1 MPTEHFDYVVIGS
14 GSAGGVVAARLTEDP
29 SVSVLLLEAGPEDDD
44 DMIHLPAGFS
54 ALFKTKWDWGY
65 QTTPQKQL
73 GGRRADWPR
82 MKALGGCSSMNA
94 MIYIRGNRA
103 DYDEWRDAYGADGWG
118 YDDVLPYFI
127 KAEGNTRL
135 GGPFHGTDGPLQVED
150 RRYTHELSHAFVES
164 AVAAGL
170 QAHRRLQRCRAGG
183 RRASTRSPARRAAAG
198 RWPTRYIHPNRNR
211 PNFTVRTEAFVQR
224 IEMDGNRATG
234 SPISAAASARRSP
247 PTPRSFCRPARSAA
261 RRSSCS
267 PGIGPGSHLREMGI
281 DVRVDSPGVGQ
292 NLQDHPVSAA
302 CSTPRTRPTSPSSSR
317 MGNMLKA
324 QKAGR
329 GPLTLERR
337 RGRRLLPVPRRP
349 RRPRPAVPHGAEL
362 FYDNG
367 LHEPVRRGLTIAS
380 TLVRVAEPRAH
391 RLRSAD
397 PTWHPEIEP
406 GYFDDGADLDAMI
419 AGYRTADRGRQ
430 PGPARRAT
438 STRPGSRPTSNP
450 TDDDI
455 VASIGRIGQ
464 TLYHPV
470 STCAMGT
477 IEGSVVG
484 PDLRVH
490 GVENLRVAD
499 ASVMPAVPRGNTNA
513 PTIMV
518 GEKAADLIKE
528 STMTAIL
535 DRITGSASTKTF
547 DSLNPA
553 NGDVVGTYP
562 IHSAEEVDAA
572 VAARSRRGRLVAGPR
587 LRGARRAAPAVE
599 GRHHPAHGPARRGGA
614 SRDRQAAR

>member
-1 MPTEHFDYVVIGS
+1 MPSEHFDYVVIGS

-73 GGRRADWPR
+73 LGRRADWPR
-82 MKALGGCSSMNA
+82 MKGLGGCSSMNA
-94 MIYIRGNRA
+94 MIYIRGNPA

-118 YDDVLPYFI
+118 YEDVLPYFV
-127 KAEGNTRL
+127 KSEGNTRL
-135 GGPFHGTDGPLQVED
+135 GGPYHGTDGPLHVED
-150 RRYTHELSHAFVES
+150 RRYTHELTHAFVDS
-164 AVAAGL
+164 AVATGLKPTDDFNGAEQEGAGL
-170 QAHRRLQRCRAGG
+170 YQVNCKKG
-183 RRASTRSPARRAAAG
+183 RRWSVADA
-198 RWPTRYIHPNRNR
+198 YIHPNRKR
-211 PNFTVRTEAFVQR
+211 PNFTVRTDAFVQR

-234 SPISAAASARRSP
+234 VTYRRGGVSETVVADAEVVLSAGAIGSPQILMLS
-247 PTPRSFCRPARSAA
+247 
-261 RRSSCS
+261 
-267 PGIGPGSHLREMGI
+267 GIGPGAHLREMGV

-292 NLQDHPVSAA
+292 NLQDHPV
-302 CSTPRTRPTSPSSSR
+302 TPALFYTKGVSDLAESLT
-317 MGNMLKA
+317 MGNMVKA

-329 GPLTLERR
+329 GPLTSNVGEAGGFFRSSDELD
-337 RGRRLLPVPRRP
+337 VPDLQFHMAP
-349 RRPRPAVPHGAEL
+349 TL

-367 LHEPVRRGLTIAS
+367 LHEAVRHGLTIAT
-380 TLVRVAEPRAH
+380 TLVRVQSRGH
-391 RLRSAD
+391 IRLRSSD

-406 GYFDDGADLDAMI
+406 GYFDDGVDLDAMVAGQRRIFEVVSQGPLARFVDKPWIPASSSDEEILAGI
-419 AGYRTADRGRQ
+419 AKLA
-430 PGPARRAT
+430 
-438 STRPGSRPTSNP
+438 
-450 TDDDI
+450 
-455 VASIGRIGQ
+455 Q

-528 STMTAIL
+528 S
-535 DRITGSASTKTF
+535 R
-547 DSLNPA
+547 
-553 NGDVVGTYP
+553 
-562 IHSAEEVDAA
+562 
-572 VAARSRRGRLVAGPR
+572 
-587 LRGARRAAPAVE
+587 
-599 GRHHPAHGPARRGGA
+599 
-614 SRDRQAAR
+614 